1 MNYPN
6 LFILG
11 VQKAATTSLHEQ
23 LSEHPEIFSN
33 VELKDIDY
41 FARPELAVD
50 PKASIAKYLKK
61 YRAEKYIL
69 HSYVNYIIYPD
80 SLDLI
85 EKLTD
90 KKAKY
95 ILVLRNP
102 VDRAISA
109 FEYWKKLGKEERNLE
124 EAIFQK
130 SSDWGKWSIWNS
142 DHSYLEHGFYSS
154 QLEDL
159 WKRIPQERIL
169 LVHYQDYIQKT
180 ETFLSSVY
188 SFLDIEDIG
197 KVELK
202 RKNLTGDSRFKSLQ
216 NVLNGKAKL
225 GVLGFIAK
233 RLSTPEMRRRMK
245 MRITDMNT
253 KASKSST
260 EKSAEEMEVRKKL
273 KSLYQEDIAKL
284 VEMGVD
290 FASSWK

>member
-41 FARPELAVD
+41 FARPELAID

-61 YRAEKYIL
+61 YKAEKYIL

-109 FEYWKKLGKEERNLE
+109 YKYWKKLGKEERSLE

-130 SSDWGKWSIWNS
+130 SNDWGKWSIWNS

-159 WKRIPQERIL
+159 WKRIPKDRIL

-180 ETFLSSVY
+180 ESFLTSVY
-188 SFLDIEDIG
+188 SFLEIEDIG

-202 RKNLTGDSRFKSLQ
+202 QKNLTGDSRFKSLQ
-216 NVLNGKAKL
+216 KVLNGKAKL
-225 GVLGFIAK
+225 GVVGVIAK

-245 MRITDMNT
+245 MRITDLNT
-253 KASKSST
+253 KESQVVI
-260 EKSAEEMEVRKKL
+260 EKSVEETQVREKL
-273 KSLYQEDIAKL
+273 KSLYKEDKAKL
-284 VEMGVD
+284 IDMGVD